1 MKCHIIDLKNQNGK
15 KKGGGGGG
23 KFHHF
28 PLEMMLDMQP
38 CYTPISLVEA
48 H

>member
-1 MKCHIIDLKNQNGK
+1 VKCHIIDLKNQNGK
-15 KKGGGGGG
+15 KRKEGGGG

-38 CYTPISLVEA
+38 CYIPISLVEA